1 MNYSEEKLSSN
12 VLEFASQKLIPFLDD
27 IKTAIQNK
35 HISES
40 SYNKL
45 FDFYLSFQDTS
56 QQPNKLDNDDFMKF
70 FTLGWY
76 VYSNIKNSV

>member
-27 IKTAIQNK
+27 IKIAIQNK
-35 HISES
+35 NISEAN
-40 SYNKL
+40 YNKL
-45 FDFYLSFQDTS
+45 FDFYLSFQDTTQS
-56 QQPNKLDNDDFMKF
+56 NKLDTDDFMKF